1 VSKRCIS
8 SRENWNY
15 IAMDDQGNIKP
26 GQTGRLKAR
35 TQEHKKNGL
44 TIIATWE
51 ADSRVEMIEREKR
64 SIAFYRMQATEED
77 FNCLNVMN
85 GGE

>member
-1 VSKRCIS
+1 
-8 SRENWNY
+8 
-15 IAMDDQGNIKP
+15 MDDQGNIKP

-51 ADSRVEMIEREKR
+51 ADSREEMLIREKR
-64 SIAFYRMQATEED
+64 SIAFFRMQATEEE
-77 FNCLNVMN
+77 FGCLNIEN
-85 GGE
+85 GG